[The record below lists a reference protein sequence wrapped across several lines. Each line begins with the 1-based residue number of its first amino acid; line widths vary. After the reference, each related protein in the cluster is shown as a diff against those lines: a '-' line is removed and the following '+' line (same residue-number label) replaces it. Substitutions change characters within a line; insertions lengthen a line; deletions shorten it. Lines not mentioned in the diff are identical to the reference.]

1 MRAFVCALLLLA
13 SSAFAKPPTGVDW
26 KKMITHLREHQGY
39 PATRA
44 ELITSCFDL
53 QEFSAVEKKWF
64 IDSVPNKKFTSA
76 DEIIAVLSK

>member
-1 MRAFVCALLLLA
+1 MRAFLCAWLLLA
-13 SSAFAKPPTGVDW
+13 SPVLAKPPPGVDW
-26 KKMITHLREHQGY
+26 KKMVTHLREHQGY

-64 IDSVPNKKFTSA
+64 IDSVPGKKFSSA
-76 DEIIAVLSK
+76 DELIAVLSK